1 MILLLLYC
9 HFLLTFGCP
18 TYTTT
23 TSKPVPTSTPIQKT
37 YHWLFTFSHMKYTA
51 CMDCRIIN
59 INLTALVNER
69 YFKLRLPNDKIKYKY
84 MEKVSTWSIKGTFL
98 STFQFLNE
106 KGSYEEITF
115 LYSDT
120 AVFGTI
126 RYYIKGTKLVIV
138 TIRQLHRLVTIIE
151 EQIKSFKPGSHHYTP
166 ISG

>member
-1 MILLLLYC
+1 
-9 HFLLTFGCP
+9 
-18 TYTTT
+18 
-23 TSKPVPTSTPIQKT
+23 
-37 YHWLFTFSHMKYTA
+37 
-51 CMDCRIIN
+51 MDCRIIN